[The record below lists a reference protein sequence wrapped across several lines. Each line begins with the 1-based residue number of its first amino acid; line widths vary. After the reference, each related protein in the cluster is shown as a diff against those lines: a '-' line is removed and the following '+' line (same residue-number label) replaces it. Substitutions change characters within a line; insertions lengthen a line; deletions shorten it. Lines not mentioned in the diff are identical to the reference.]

1 MSEHVVGRWRT
12 ITERTTTPAPR
23 SASLA
28 WWGMVWV
35 IATELTLFGVLI
47 SSYFWIRWQ
56 TDTGWPPA
64 GVPDPKLLYPTL
76 LTGAMAASALTAWAA
91 ERGVRRGRPGVLSAG
106 LIGTL
111 ALGGAY
117 FAFQTLDF
125 LEKLKSFTPQDHAYG
140 ALVYT
145 ITGAH
150 AAHAAVGMLLVAWVL
165 LRAWRG
171 TYTPARHVGVTV
183 AALYW
188 YFVVAV
194 AFAVYGSVSLSPYL

>member
-1 MSEHVVGRWRT
+1 MSEQAVRRWRS
-12 ITERTTTPAPR
+12 ITEGTTTAAPR

-35 IATELTLFGVLI
+35 VATELTLFGVLL

-56 TDTGWPPA
+56 TTGGWPPA
-64 GVPDPKLLYPTL
+64 DMPDPKLLYPTL
-76 LTGAMAASALTAWAA
+76 LTAAMAVSALTMWAA
-91 ERGVRRGRPGVLSAG
+91 ERAARRGRAGKLSAG
-106 LIGTL
+106 LLGTL
-111 ALGGAY
+111 VLAGAY
-117 FAFQTLDF
+117 FTFQTLDY
-125 LEKLKSFTPQDHAYG
+125 LEKLKTFTPQDHAYG

-150 AAHAAVGMLLVAWVL
+150 AAHAVVGTLLVIWVL
-165 LRAWRG
+165 VRAWQG

-194 AFAVYGSVSLSPYL
+194 ALAVYASVTLSPYV